1 MSKKEKTNSNV
12 VEPITFAKEKIVKFK
27 RYRNRIDLLK
37 ALLDD
42 NKAYT
47 MDEVDALIDN
57 FMKGKVK

>member
-1 MSKKEKTNSNV
+1 MSKKENTNSNV